1 MMDYP
6 KDFSV
11 QSAGLEHYAGYVKKG
26 PDYLIQYF
34 RSNPDKARLVLGQ
47 SYDKR
52 YTPST
57 FVEEHKQK
65 YRVGWFDSDRELL
78 TEFDTLEEAVADYLL
93 FSFGKERIFR

>member
-11 QSAGLEHYAGYVKKG
+11 QSAGLEHYAGYVDKG

-34 RSNPDKARLVLGQ
+34 RSNPDKAKLVLGQ
-47 SYDKR
+47 SYDNG

-65 YRVGWFDSDRELL
+65 YRVGWFDSDREFL
-78 TEFDTLEEAVADYLL
+78 TEFDTLEEAIADYVL